1 MAIENTD
8 APKKRGRRPKKNVD
22 AQAAMPEETAL
33 NFEDA
38 PAAETPAPEENAP
51 KKRGPK
57 KGSTRKTTGTKKTTT
72 KAKTAKKAAP
82 KKEHLFALD
91 IGTRSVIGI
100 VAEQE
105 PDGTLKILDTTRRE
119 HKTRAMLD
127 GQIHDVPQVAAII
140 DEVKGA
146 LENSTGP
153 LKSVAVAAAGRA
165 LYTMTADT
173 EMSFSGVITAEDQ
186 SRLDFSGVQTAQAR
200 LAESSEVED
209 PTHYYC
215 VGYSTVKYTLDG
227 IQLKSLIGQR
237 GRQATATVIA
247 TFLPRQ
253 VIDSMDSALSS
264 TGLKLQA
271 ITLEPIAAINVLI
284 PPTMRHLNLVLVD
297 IGAGTSDVAITKN
310 GSVIAYG
317 MVPQAGDEI
326 TEALSQHFLLDFNV
340 AEQIKRE
347 AAEGKDVAFTD
358 ILGMEYHLA
367 ADEVLAALL
376 PAVQKLA
383 DAIAQQIKEL
393 NGDEPQAVLL
403 VGGGALTPHLAECV
417 AEKLALPLERVAVRR
432 PNTVDGVEALPP
444 ELMQPDAV
452 TPLGILK
459 IASLNTLHFLTVY
472 VSGEEHR
479 LFNFREL
486 TVSDAL
492 LAAGVQLK
500 AASGK
505 QGVGVTVTVDG
516 EERFFPGTM
525 GKMASVTVNG
535 EPADLESPISGGAH
549 IEIIPGE
556 EGMPP
561 TLTVNDIVDVP
572 EPYIVYINGNKK
584 SLPPAYLVNGEL
596 PEDDRI
602 LADGDV
608 VTSKENRS
616 VGEALKSTGYPPT
629 GKKIKYKLNGTET
642 TFSCL
647 PEILLNDQ
655 PTTLSTLVYEGDR
668 LEYNLPDDPKL
679 GEVLGLSESD
689 TSLIIYFNGAEKVIP
704 SARVSLEM
712 NGRPASANT
721 LVIEGCSVNYELS
734 ERTATT
740 VSTALAEVGFEP
752 PAANSGMVVE
762 IKVNGKVAHFTDPIM
777 NGDHLDIDIH
787 LSEGVAAKSAK
798 AAPAVSAAEPASE
811 PSAPAET
818 ASVAPEVPKTPEA
831 PLQETAPSEPEA
843 EGKDGLLAD
852 YLAQIEKEK
861 GADSPDAATSTQQE
875 ESGGKDGLLADYL
888 AQIEKEKAETQN

>member
-1 MAIENTD
+1 MDTMAIENTE
-8 APKKRGRRPKKNVD
+8 APKRTRRTKKND
-22 AQAAMPEETAL
+22 AAQAAAMA
-33 NFEDA
+33 
-38 PAAETPAPEENAP
+38 EENATSLDFAEPEPPAEPAP

-57 KGSTRKTTGTKKTTT
+57 KGSTRKPS
-72 KAKTAKKAAP
+72 AKKAAETAKTS
-82 KKEHLFALD
+82 KKTAEKKKHLFALD

-146 LENSTGP
+146 LEKTTGP

-165 LYTMTADT
+165 LYTMTAEA
-173 EMSFSGVITAEDQ
+173 EMNFSGVITAEDQ
-186 SRLDFSGVQTAQAR
+186 SRLDFSGVQTAQIK
-200 LAESSEVED
+200 LAESSEVDD

-215 VGYSTVKYTLDG
+215 VGYSTIKYTLDG
-227 IQLKSLIGQR
+227 NQLKSLIGQR
-237 GRQATATVIA
+237 GRQATASVIA

-253 VIDSMDSALSS
+253 VIDSMDSALSA
-264 TGLKLQA
+264 TGLRLQA

-340 AEQIKRE
+340 AERIKRE
-347 AAEGKDVAFTD
+347 AAEGKEVGFTD
-358 ILGMEYHLA
+358 ILGMEYHMA
-367 ADEVLAALL
+367 ADEVLKALL

-383 DAIAQQIKEL
+383 DAIAHQIMEL

-417 AEKLALPLERVAVRR
+417 SEKLALPQERVAVRH
-432 PNTVDGVEALPP
+432 PNAVDGVSELPP
-444 ELMQPDAV
+444 ELMKPDAV

-459 IASLNTLHFLTVY
+459 IASLNTLHFVTVY

-500 AASGK
+500 SATGK
-505 QGVGVTVTVDG
+505 QGVGITITVDG
-516 EERFFPGTM
+516 EEKFFPGTV
-525 GKMASVTVNG
+525 GKAAAVTLDG
-535 EPADLESPISGGAH
+535 QSADLETPIPGGAH
-549 IEIIPGE
+549 IEILPGE
-556 EGMPP
+556 EGDPP
-561 TLTVNDIVDVP
+561 TLTVADVADAP
-572 EPYIVYINGNKK
+572 ETYTLYINGNKK
-584 SLPPAYLVNGEL
+584 TLPPAFLVNGEL
-596 PEDDRI
+596 ADENR
-602 LADGDV
+602 LLVDGDV
-608 VTSKENRS
+608 VESKETRS
-616 VGEALKSTGYPPT
+616 VGEALKMMGYPPT

-642 TFSCL
+642 QFTCI

-655 PTTLSTLVYEGDR
+655 PTTLSASVYEGDR
-668 LEYNLPDDPKL
+668 IEYILPEDPKL

-689 TSLIIYFNGAEKVIP
+689 TSLIIYFNGVEKVIP

-721 LVIEGCSVNYELS
+721 LVIEGCSVNYEIS
-734 ERTATT
+734 ERTATL
-740 VSTALAEVGFEP
+740 VSTALAAVGFEP

-762 IKVNGKVAHFTDPIM
+762 IKVNDKPAHFTDPLM
-777 NGDHLDIDIH
+777 NGDHIDIDIH
-787 LSEGVAAKSAK
+787 LSDGVAAKK
-798 AAPAVSAAEPASE
+798 AAAAPSPEPAPAPDE
-811 PSAPAET
+811 PEPEETPA
-818 ASVAPEVPKTPEA
+818 APEQPQPE
-831 PLQETAPSEPEA
+831 ET
-843 EGKDGLLAD
+843 
-852 YLAQIEKEK
+852 
-861 GADSPDAATSTQQE
+861 
-875 ESGGKDGLLADYL
+875 GGKDGLLADYL
-888 AQIEKEKAETQN
+888 ALVEKEKAATQK

>member
-1 MAIENTD
+1 MDTMAIENTE
-8 APKKRGRRPKKNVD
+8 APKRTRRTKKND
-22 AQAAMPEETAL
+22 AAQAAAMA
-33 NFEDA
+33 
-38 PAAETPAPEENAP
+38 EENATSLDFAEPESPAEPAP

-57 KGSTRKTTGTKKTTT
+57 KGSTRKPS
-72 KAKTAKKAAP
+72 AKKAAETAKTS
-82 KKEHLFALD
+82 KKTAEKKKHLFALD

-146 LENSTGP
+146 LEKTTGP

-165 LYTMTADT
+165 LYTMTAEA
-173 EMSFSGVITAEDQ
+173 EMNFSGVITAEDQ
-186 SRLDFSGVQTAQAR
+186 SRLDFSGVQTAQIK
-200 LAESSEVED
+200 LAESSEVDD

-215 VGYSTVKYTLDG
+215 VGYSTIKYTLDG
-227 IQLKSLIGQR
+227 NQLKSLIGQR
-237 GRQATATVIA
+237 GRQATASVIA

-253 VIDSMDSALSS
+253 VIDSMDSALSA
-264 TGLKLQA
+264 TGLRLQA

-340 AEQIKRE
+340 AERIKRE
-347 AAEGKDVAFTD
+347 AAEGKEVGFTD
-358 ILGMEYHLA
+358 ILGMEYHMA
-367 ADEVLAALL
+367 ADEVLKALL

-383 DAIAQQIKEL
+383 DAIAHQIMEL

-417 AEKLALPLERVAVRR
+417 SEKLALPQERVAVRH
-432 PNTVDGVEALPP
+432 PNAVDGVSELPP
-444 ELMQPDAV
+444 ELMKPDAV

-459 IASLNTLHFLTVY
+459 IASLNTLHFVTVY

-500 AASGK
+500 SATGK
-505 QGVGVTVTVDG
+505 QGVGITITVDG
-516 EERFFPGTM
+516 EEKFFPGTV
-525 GKMASVTVNG
+525 GKAAAVTLDG
-535 EPADLESPISGGAH
+535 QSADLETPIPGGAH
-549 IEIIPGE
+549 IEILPGE
-556 EGMPP
+556 EGDPP
-561 TLTVNDIVDVP
+561 TLTVADVADAP
-572 EPYIVYINGNKK
+572 ETYTLYINGNKK
-584 SLPPAYLVNGEL
+584 TLPPAFLVNGEL
-596 PEDDRI
+596 ADENR
-602 LADGDV
+602 LLVDGDV
-608 VTSKENRS
+608 VESKETRS
-616 VGEALKSTGYPPT
+616 VGEALKMMGYPPT

-642 TFSCL
+642 QFTCI

-655 PTTLSTLVYEGDR
+655 PTTLSASVYEGDR
-668 LEYNLPDDPKL
+668 IEYILPEDPKL

-689 TSLIIYFNGAEKVIP
+689 TSLIIYFNGVEKVIP

-721 LVIEGCSVNYELS
+721 LVIEGCSVNYEIS
-734 ERTATT
+734 ERTATL
-740 VSTALAEVGFEP
+740 VSTALAAVGFEP

-762 IKVNGKVAHFTDPIM
+762 IKVNDKPAHFTDPLM
-777 NGDHLDIDIH
+777 NGDHIDIDIH
-787 LSEGVAAKSAK
+787 LSDGVAAKK
-798 AAPAVSAAEPASE
+798 AAAAPSPEPAPAPDE
-811 PSAPAET
+811 PEPEETPA
-818 ASVAPEVPKTPEA
+818 APEQPQPE
-831 PLQETAPSEPEA
+831 ET
-843 EGKDGLLAD
+843 
-852 YLAQIEKEK
+852 
-861 GADSPDAATSTQQE
+861 
-875 ESGGKDGLLADYL
+875 GGKDGLLADYL
-888 AQIEKEKAETQN
+888 ALVEKEKAATQK

>member
-1 MAIENTD
+1 MDTMAIENTE
-8 APKKRGRRPKKNVD
+8 APKRTRRMKKND
-22 AQAAMPEETAL
+22 AAQAAAMA
-33 NFEDA
+33 
-38 PAAETPAPEENAP
+38 EENATSLDFAEPEPPAEPAP

-57 KGSTRKTTGTKKTTT
+57 KGSTRKPS
-72 KAKTAKKAAP
+72 AKKAAETAKTS
-82 KKEHLFALD
+82 KKTAEKKKHLFALD

-146 LENSTGP
+146 LEKTTGP

-165 LYTMTADT
+165 LYTMTAEA
-173 EMSFSGVITAEDQ
+173 EMNFSGVITAEDQ
-186 SRLDFSGVQTAQAR
+186 SRLDFSGVQTAQIK
-200 LAESSEVED
+200 LAESSEVDD

-215 VGYSTVKYTLDG
+215 VGYSTIKYTLDG
-227 IQLKSLIGQR
+227 NQLKSLIGQR
-237 GRQATATVIA
+237 GRQATASVIA

-253 VIDSMDSALSS
+253 VIDSMDSALSA
-264 TGLKLQA
+264 TGLRLQA

-340 AEQIKRE
+340 AERIKRE
-347 AAEGKDVAFTD
+347 AAEGKEVGFTD
-358 ILGMEYHLA
+358 ILGMEYHMA
-367 ADEVLAALL
+367 ADEVLKALL

-383 DAIAQQIKEL
+383 DAIAHQIMEL

-417 AEKLALPLERVAVRR
+417 SEKLALPPERVAVRH
-432 PNTVDGVEALPP
+432 PNAVDGVSELPP
-444 ELMQPDAV
+444 ELMKPDAV

-459 IASLNTLHFLTVY
+459 IASLNTLHFVTVY

-500 AASGK
+500 SATGK
-505 QGVGVTVTVDG
+505 QGVGITITVDG
-516 EERFFPGTM
+516 EEKFFPGTV
-525 GKMASVTVNG
+525 GKAAAVTLDG
-535 EPADLESPISGGAH
+535 QSADLETPIPGGAH
-549 IEIIPGE
+549 IEILPGE
-556 EGMPP
+556 EGDPP
-561 TLTVNDIVDVP
+561 TLTVADVADAP
-572 EPYIVYINGNKK
+572 ETYTLYINGNKK
-584 SLPPAYLVNGEL
+584 TLPPAFLVNGEL
-596 PEDDRI
+596 ADENR
-602 LADGDV
+602 LLVDGDV
-608 VTSKENRS
+608 VESKETRS
-616 VGEALKSTGYPPT
+616 VGEALKMMGYPPT

-642 TFSCL
+642 QFTCI

-655 PTTLSTLVYEGDR
+655 PTTLSASVYEGDR
-668 LEYNLPDDPKL
+668 IEYILPEDPKL

-689 TSLIIYFNGAEKVIP
+689 TSLIIYFNGVEKVIP

-721 LVIEGCSVNYELS
+721 LVIEGCSVNYEIS
-734 ERTATT
+734 ERTATL
-740 VSTALAEVGFEP
+740 VSTALAAVGFEP

-762 IKVNGKVAHFTDPIM
+762 IKVNDKPAHFTDPLM
-777 NGDHLDIDIH
+777 NGDHIDIDIH
-787 LSEGVAAKSAK
+787 LSDGVAAKKVA
-798 AAPAVSAAEPASE
+798 AAPSSEPAPAPDE
-811 PSAPAET
+811 PEPEETPA
-818 ASVAPEVPKTPEA
+818 APEQPQPE
-831 PLQETAPSEPEA
+831 ET
-843 EGKDGLLAD
+843 
-852 YLAQIEKEK
+852 
-861 GADSPDAATSTQQE
+861 
-875 ESGGKDGLLADYL
+875 GGKDGLLADYL
-888 AQIEKEKAETQN
+888 ALVEKEKAATQK

>member
-1 MAIENTD
+1 MDTMAIENTE
-8 APKKRGRRPKKNVD
+8 APKRTRRTKKND
-22 AQAAMPEETAL
+22 AAQAAAMA
-33 NFEDA
+33 
-38 PAAETPAPEENAP
+38 EENATSLDFAEPEPPAEPAP

-57 KGSTRKTTGTKKTTT
+57 KGSTRKPS
-72 KAKTAKKAAP
+72 AKKAAETAKTS
-82 KKEHLFALD
+82 KKTAEKKKHLFALD

-146 LENSTGP
+146 LEKTTGP

-165 LYTMTADT
+165 LYTMTAEA
-173 EMSFSGVITAEDQ
+173 EMNFSGVITAEDQ
-186 SRLDFSGVQTAQAR
+186 SRLDFSGVQTAQIK
-200 LAESSEVED
+200 LAESSEVDD

-215 VGYSTVKYTLDG
+215 VGYSTIKYTLDG
-227 IQLKSLIGQR
+227 NQLKSLIGQR
-237 GRQATATVIA
+237 GRQATASVIA

-253 VIDSMDSALSS
+253 VIDSMDSALSA
-264 TGLKLQA
+264 TGLRLQA

-340 AEQIKRE
+340 AERIKRE
-347 AAEGKDVAFTD
+347 AAEGKEVGFTD
-358 ILGMEYHLA
+358 ILGMEYHMA
-367 ADEVLAALL
+367 ADEVLKALL

-383 DAIAQQIKEL
+383 DAIAHQIMEL

-417 AEKLALPLERVAVRR
+417 SEKLALPQERVAVRH
-432 PNTVDGVEALPP
+432 PNAVDGVSELPP
-444 ELMQPDAV
+444 ELMKPDAV

-459 IASLNTLHFLTVY
+459 IASLNTLHFVTVY

-500 AASGK
+500 SATGK
-505 QGVGVTVTVDG
+505 QGVGITITVDG
-516 EERFFPGTM
+516 EEKFFPGTA
-525 GKMASVTVNG
+525 GKAAAVTLDG
-535 EPADLESPISGGAH
+535 QPADLETPIPGGAH
-549 IEIIPGE
+549 IEILPGE
-556 EGMPP
+556 EGEPP
-561 TLTVNDIVDVP
+561 TLTVADVADAP
-572 EPYIVYINGNKK
+572 ETYTLYVNGNKK
-584 SLPPAYLVNGEL
+584 SLPPAFLVNGEL
-596 PEDDRI
+596 TDEKRL

-608 VTSKENRS
+608 VESKETRS
-616 VGEALKSTGYPPT
+616 VGEALKMMGYPPT

-642 TFSCL
+642 QFTCI

-655 PTTLSTLVYEGDR
+655 PTTLSASVYEGDR
-668 LEYNLPDDPKL
+668 IEYILPEDPKL

-689 TSLIIYFNGAEKVIP
+689 TSLVIYFNGVEKIIP

-721 LVIEGCSVNYELS
+721 LVIEGCSVNYEIS
-734 ERTATT
+734 ERTATL
-740 VSTALAEVGFEP
+740 VSTALAAVGFEP

-762 IKVNGKVAHFTDPIM
+762 IKVNDKPAHFTDPLM
-777 NGDHLDIDIH
+777 NGDHIDIDIH
-787 LSEGVAAKSAK
+787 LSDGVAAKKVAAAPSSEPAPAPVEPEPEEPP
-798 AAPAVSAAEPASE
+798 AAPAQ
-811 PSAPAET
+811 
-818 ASVAPEVPKTPEA
+818 PKPEA
-831 PLQETAPSEPEA
+831 TG
-843 EGKDGLLAD
+843 GKEGLLAD
-852 YLAQIEKEK
+852 YLA
-861 GADSPDAATSTQQE
+861 
-875 ESGGKDGLLADYL
+875 LV
-888 AQIEKEKAETQN
+888 EKEKAATQK

>member
-1 MAIENTD
+1 MDTMAIENTE
-8 APKKRGRRPKKNVD
+8 APKRTRRTKKND
-22 AQAAMPEETAL
+22 AAQAAAMA
-33 NFEDA
+33 
-38 PAAETPAPEENAP
+38 EENATSLDFAEPEPPAEPAP

-57 KGSTRKTTGTKKTTT
+57 KGSTRKPS
-72 KAKTAKKAAP
+72 AKKAAETAKAS
-82 KKEHLFALD
+82 KKTAEKKKHLFALD

-146 LENSTGP
+146 LEKTTGP

-165 LYTMTADT
+165 LYTMTAEA
-173 EMSFSGVITAEDQ
+173 EMNFSGVITAEDQ
-186 SRLDFSGVQTAQAR
+186 SRLDFSGVQTAQIK
-200 LAESSEVED
+200 LAESSEVDD

-215 VGYSTVKYTLDG
+215 VGYSTIKYTLDG
-227 IQLKSLIGQR
+227 NQLKSLIGQR
-237 GRQATATVIA
+237 GRQATASVIA

-253 VIDSMDSALSS
+253 VIDSMDSALSA
-264 TGLKLQA
+264 TGLRLQA

-340 AEQIKRE
+340 AERIKRE
-347 AAEGKDVAFTD
+347 AAEGKEVGFTD
-358 ILGMEYHLA
+358 ILGMEYHMA
-367 ADEVLAALL
+367 ADEVLKALL

-383 DAIAQQIKEL
+383 DAIAHQIMEL

-417 AEKLALPLERVAVRR
+417 SEKLALPQERVAVRH
-432 PNTVDGVEALPP
+432 PNAVDGVSELPP
-444 ELMQPDAV
+444 ELMKPDAV

-459 IASLNTLHFLTVY
+459 IASLNTLHFVTVY

-500 AASGK
+500 SATGK
-505 QGVGVTVTVDG
+505 QGVGITITVDG
-516 EERFFPGTM
+516 EEKFFPGTV
-525 GKMASVTVNG
+525 GKAAAVTLDG
-535 EPADLESPISGGAH
+535 QPADLETPIPGGAH
-549 IEIIPGE
+549 IEILPGE
-556 EGMPP
+556 EGDPP
-561 TLTVNDIVDVP
+561 TLTVADVADAP
-572 EPYIVYINGNKK
+572 ETYTLYINGNKK
-584 SLPPAYLVNGEL
+584 TLPPAFLVNGEL
-596 PEDDRI
+596 ADENR
-602 LADGDV
+602 LLVDGDV
-608 VTSKENRS
+608 VESKETRS
-616 VGEALKSTGYPPT
+616 VGEALKMIGYPPT

-642 TFSCL
+642 QFTCI

-655 PTTLSTLVYEGDR
+655 PTTLSASVYEGDR
-668 LEYNLPDDPKL
+668 IEYILPEDPKL

-689 TSLIIYFNGAEKVIP
+689 TSLIIYFNGVEKVIP

-721 LVIEGCSVNYELS
+721 LVIEGCSVNYEIS
-734 ERTATT
+734 ERTATL
-740 VSTALAEVGFEP
+740 VSTALAAVGFEP

-762 IKVNGKVAHFTDPIM
+762 IKVNDKPAHFTDPLM
-777 NGDHLDIDIH
+777 NGDHIDIDIH
-787 LSEGVAAKSAK
+787 LSDGVAAKKVA
-798 AAPAVSAAEPASE
+798 AAPSPEPAPAPDE
-811 PSAPAET
+811 PEPEETPA
-818 ASVAPEVPKTPEA
+818 APEQPQPE
-831 PLQETAPSEPEA
+831 ET
-843 EGKDGLLAD
+843 
-852 YLAQIEKEK
+852 
-861 GADSPDAATSTQQE
+861 
-875 ESGGKDGLLADYL
+875 GGKDGLLADYL
-888 AQIEKEKAETQN
+888 ALVEKEKKAAVQK

>member
-1 MAIENTD
+1 MAIENTE
-8 APKKRGRRPKKNVD
+8 APKRTRRTKKND
-22 AQAAMPEETAL
+22 AAQAAAMA
-33 NFEDA
+33 
-38 PAAETPAPEENAP
+38 EENATSLDFAEPEPPAEPAP

-57 KGSTRKTTGTKKTTT
+57 KGSTRKPS
-72 KAKTAKKAAP
+72 AKKAAETAKTS
-82 KKEHLFALD
+82 KKTAEKKKHLFALD

-146 LENSTGP
+146 LEKTTGP

-165 LYTMTADT
+165 LYTMTAEA
-173 EMSFSGVITAEDQ
+173 EMNFSGVITAEDQ
-186 SRLDFSGVQTAQAR
+186 SRLDFSGVQTAQMK
-200 LAESSEVED
+200 LAESSEVDD

-215 VGYSTVKYTLDG
+215 VGYSTIKYTLDG
-227 IQLKSLIGQR
+227 NQLKSLIGQR
-237 GRQATATVIA
+237 GRQATASVIA

-253 VIDSMDSALSS
+253 VIDSMDSALSA
-264 TGLKLQA
+264 TGLRLQA

-340 AEQIKRE
+340 AESIKRE
-347 AAEGKDVAFTD
+347 AAEGKEVGFTD
-358 ILGMEYHLA
+358 ILGMEYHMA
-367 ADEVLAALL
+367 ADEVLKALL

-383 DAIAQQIKEL
+383 DAIAHQIMEL

-417 AEKLALPLERVAVRR
+417 SEKLALPQERVAVRH
-432 PNTVDGVEALPP
+432 PNAVDGVSELPP
-444 ELMQPDAV
+444 ELMKPDAV

-459 IASLNTLHFLTVY
+459 IASLNTLHFVTVY

-500 AASGK
+500 SATGK
-505 QGVGVTVTVDG
+505 QGVGITITVDG
-516 EERFFPGTM
+516 EEKFFPGTV
-525 GKMASVTVNG
+525 GKAAAVTLDG
-535 EPADLESPISGGAH
+535 QSADLETPIPGGAH
-549 IEIIPGE
+549 IEILPGE
-556 EGMPP
+556 EGDPP
-561 TLTVNDIVDVP
+561 TLTVADVADAP
-572 EPYIVYINGNKK
+572 ETYTLYINGNKK
-584 SLPPAYLVNGEL
+584 TLPPAFLVNGEL
-596 PEDDRI
+596 ADENR
-602 LADGDV
+602 LLVDGDV
-608 VTSKENRS
+608 VESKETRS
-616 VGEALKSTGYPPT
+616 VGEALKMMGYPPT

-642 TFSCL
+642 QFTCI

-655 PTTLSTLVYEGDR
+655 PTTLSASVYEGDR
-668 LEYNLPDDPKL
+668 IEYILPEDPKL

-689 TSLIIYFNGAEKVIP
+689 TSLIIYFNGVEKVIP

-734 ERTATT
+734 ERTATQ
-740 VSTALAEVGFEP
+740 VSTALAAVGFEP

-762 IKVNGKVAHFTDPIM
+762 IKVNDKPAHFTDPLM
-777 NGDHLDIDIH
+777 NGDHIDIDIH
-787 LSEGVAAKSAK
+787 LSDGVAAKK
-798 AAPAVSAAEPASE
+798 AAAAPSSEPAPAPDE
-811 PSAPAET
+811 PEPEETPA
-818 ASVAPEVPKTPEA
+818 APEQPQPE
-831 PLQETAPSEPEA
+831 ET
-843 EGKDGLLAD
+843 
-852 YLAQIEKEK
+852 
-861 GADSPDAATSTQQE
+861 
-875 ESGGKDGLLADYL
+875 GGKDGLLADYL
-888 AQIEKEKAETQN
+888 ALVEKEKAATQK

>member
-1 MAIENTD
+1 MAIENTE
-8 APKKRGRRPKKNVD
+8 APKRTRRTKKND
-22 AQAAMPEETAL
+22 AAQAAAMA
-33 NFEDA
+33 
-38 PAAETPAPEENAP
+38 EENATSLDFAEPEPPAEPAP

-57 KGSTRKTTGTKKTTT
+57 KGSTRKPS
-72 KAKTAKKAAP
+72 AKKAAETAKTS
-82 KKEHLFALD
+82 KKTAEKKKHLFALD

-146 LENSTGP
+146 LEKTTGP

-165 LYTMTADT
+165 LYTMTAEA
-173 EMSFSGVITAEDQ
+173 EMNFSGVITAEDQ
-186 SRLDFSGVQTAQAR
+186 SRLDFSGVQTAQIK
-200 LAESSEVED
+200 LAESSEVDD

-215 VGYSTVKYTLDG
+215 VGYSTIKYTLDG
-227 IQLKSLIGQR
+227 NQLKSLIGQR
-237 GRQATATVIA
+237 GRQATASVIA

-253 VIDSMDSALSS
+253 VIDSMDSALSA
-264 TGLKLQA
+264 TGLRLQA

-340 AEQIKRE
+340 AERIKRE
-347 AAEGKDVAFTD
+347 AAEGKEVGFTD
-358 ILGMEYHLA
+358 ILGMEYHMA
-367 ADEVLAALL
+367 ADEVLKALL

-383 DAIAQQIKEL
+383 DAIAHQIMEL

-417 AEKLALPLERVAVRR
+417 SEKLALPQERVAVRH
-432 PNTVDGVEALPP
+432 PNAVDGVSELPP
-444 ELMQPDAV
+444 ELMKPDAV

-459 IASLNTLHFLTVY
+459 IASLNTLHFVTVY

-500 AASGK
+500 SATGK
-505 QGVGVTVTVDG
+505 QGVGITITVDG
-516 EERFFPGTM
+516 EEKFFPGTV
-525 GKMASVTVNG
+525 GKAAAVTLDG
-535 EPADLESPISGGAH
+535 QSADLETPIPGGAH
-549 IEIIPGE
+549 IEILPGE
-556 EGMPP
+556 EGDPP
-561 TLTVNDIVDVP
+561 TLTVADVADAP
-572 EPYIVYINGNKK
+572 ETYTLYINGNKK
-584 SLPPAYLVNGEL
+584 TLPPAFLVNGEL
-596 PEDDRI
+596 ADENR
-602 LADGDV
+602 LLVDGDV
-608 VTSKENRS
+608 VESKETRS
-616 VGEALKSTGYPPT
+616 VGEALKMMGYPPT

-642 TFSCL
+642 QFTCI

-655 PTTLSTLVYEGDR
+655 PTTLSASVYEGDR
-668 LEYNLPDDPKL
+668 IEYILPEDPKL

-689 TSLIIYFNGAEKVIP
+689 TSLIIYFNGVEKVIP

-721 LVIEGCSVNYELS
+721 LVIEGCSVNYEIS
-734 ERTATT
+734 ERTATL
-740 VSTALAEVGFEP
+740 VSTALAAVGFEP

-762 IKVNGKVAHFTDPIM
+762 IKVNDKPAHFTDPLM
-777 NGDHLDIDIH
+777 NGDHIDIDIH
-787 LSEGVAAKSAK
+787 LSDGVAAKKVA
-798 AAPAVSAAEPASE
+798 AAPSSEPAPAPDE
-811 PSAPAET
+811 PEPEETPA
-818 ASVAPEVPKTPEA
+818 APEQPQPEKT
-831 PLQETAPSEPEA
+831 
-843 EGKDGLLAD
+843 
-852 YLAQIEKEK
+852 
-861 GADSPDAATSTQQE
+861 
-875 ESGGKDGLLADYL
+875 GGKDGLLADYL
-888 AQIEKEKAETQN
+888 ALVEKEKAATQK

>member
-1 MAIENTD
+1 MDTMAIENTE
-8 APKKRGRRPKKNVD
+8 APKRTRRTKKND
-22 AQAAMPEETAL
+22 AAQAAAMA
-33 NFEDA
+33 
-38 PAAETPAPEENAP
+38 EENATSLDFAEPEPPAEPAP

-57 KGSTRKTTGTKKTTT
+57 KGSTRKPS
-72 KAKTAKKAAP
+72 AKKAAETAKTS
-82 KKEHLFALD
+82 KKTAEKKKHLFALD

-146 LENSTGP
+146 LEKTTGP

-165 LYTMTADT
+165 LYTMTAEA
-173 EMSFSGVITAEDQ
+173 EMNFSGVITAEDQ
-186 SRLDFSGVQTAQAR
+186 SRLDFSGVQTAQIK
-200 LAESSEVED
+200 LAESSEVDD

-215 VGYSTVKYTLDG
+215 VGYSTIKYTLDG
-227 IQLKSLIGQR
+227 NQLKSLIGQR
-237 GRQATATVIA
+237 GRQATASVIA

-253 VIDSMDSALSS
+253 VIDSMDSALSA
-264 TGLKLQA
+264 TGLRLQA

-340 AEQIKRE
+340 AERIKRE
-347 AAEGKDVAFTD
+347 AAEGKEVGFTD
-358 ILGMEYHLA
+358 ILGMEYHMA
-367 ADEVLAALL
+367 ADEVLKALL

-383 DAIAQQIKEL
+383 DAIAHQIMEL

-417 AEKLALPLERVAVRR
+417 SEKLALPQERVAVRH
-432 PNTVDGVEALPP
+432 PNAVDGVSELPP
-444 ELMQPDAV
+444 ELMKPDAV

-459 IASLNTLHFLTVY
+459 IASLNTLHFVTVY

-500 AASGK
+500 SATGK
-505 QGVGVTVTVDG
+505 QGVGITITVDG
-516 EERFFPGTM
+516 EEKFFPGTV
-525 GKMASVTVNG
+525 GKAAAVTLDG
-535 EPADLESPISGGAH
+535 QPADLETPIPGGAH
-549 IEIIPGE
+549 IEILPGE
-556 EGMPP
+556 EGDPP
-561 TLTVNDIVDVP
+561 TLTVADVADAP
-572 EPYIVYINGNKK
+572 ETYTLYINGNKK
-584 SLPPAYLVNGEL
+584 TLPPAFLVNGEL
-596 PEDDRI
+596 ADENR
-602 LADGDV
+602 LLVDGDV
-608 VTSKENRS
+608 VESKETRS
-616 VGEALKSTGYPPT
+616 VGEALKMMGYPPT

-642 TFSCL
+642 QFTCI

-655 PTTLSTLVYEGDR
+655 PTTLSASVYEGDR
-668 LEYNLPDDPKL
+668 IEYILPEDPKL

-689 TSLIIYFNGAEKVIP
+689 TSLIIYFNGVEKVIP

-721 LVIEGCSVNYELS
+721 LVIEGCSVNYEIS
-734 ERTATT
+734 ERTATL
-740 VSTALAEVGFEP
+740 VSTALAAVGFEP

-762 IKVNGKVAHFTDPIM
+762 IKVNDKPAHFTDPLM
-777 NGDHLDIDIH
+777 NGDHIDIDIH
-787 LSEGVAAKSAK
+787 LSDGVAAKK
-798 AAPAVSAAEPASE
+798 AAAAPSPEPAPAPDE
-811 PSAPAET
+811 PEPEETPA
-818 ASVAPEVPKTPEA
+818 APEQPQPE
-831 PLQETAPSEPEA
+831 ET
-843 EGKDGLLAD
+843 
-852 YLAQIEKEK
+852 
-861 GADSPDAATSTQQE
+861 
-875 ESGGKDGLLADYL
+875 GGKDGLLADYL
-888 AQIEKEKAETQN
+888 ALVEKEKAAVQK

>member
-1 MAIENTD
+1 MDTMAIENTE
-8 APKKRGRRPKKNVD
+8 APKRTRRTKKND
-22 AQAAMPEETAL
+22 AAQAAAMA
-33 NFEDA
+33 
-38 PAAETPAPEENAP
+38 EENATSLDFAEPEPPAEPAP

-57 KGSTRKTTGTKKTTT
+57 KGSTRKPS
-72 KAKTAKKAAP
+72 AKKAAETAKTS
-82 KKEHLFALD
+82 KKTAEKKKHLFALD

-146 LENSTGP
+146 LEKTTGP

-165 LYTMTADT
+165 LYTMTAEA
-173 EMSFSGVITAEDQ
+173 EMNFSGVITAEDQ
-186 SRLDFSGVQTAQAR
+186 SRLDFSGVQTAQIK
-200 LAESSEVED
+200 LAESSEVDD

-215 VGYSTVKYTLDG
+215 VGYSTIKYTLDG
-227 IQLKSLIGQR
+227 NQLKSLIGQR
-237 GRQATATVIA
+237 GRQATASVIA

-253 VIDSMDSALSS
+253 VIDSMDSALSA
-264 TGLKLQA
+264 TGLRLQA

-340 AEQIKRE
+340 AERIKRE
-347 AAEGKDVAFTD
+347 AAEGKEVGFTD
-358 ILGMEYHLA
+358 ILGMEYHMA
-367 ADEVLAALL
+367 ADEVLKALL

-383 DAIAQQIKEL
+383 DAIAHQIMEL

-417 AEKLALPLERVAVRR
+417 SEKLALPQERVAVRH
-432 PNTVDGVEALPP
+432 PNAVDGVSELPP
-444 ELMQPDAV
+444 ELMKPDAV

-459 IASLNTLHFLTVY
+459 IASLNTLHFVTVY

-500 AASGK
+500 SATGK
-505 QGVGVTVTVDG
+505 QGVGITITVDG
-516 EERFFPGTM
+516 EEKFFPGTV
-525 GKMASVTVNG
+525 GKAAAVTLDG
-535 EPADLESPISGGAH
+535 QSADLETPIPGGAH
-549 IEIIPGE
+549 IEILPGE
-556 EGMPP
+556 EGDPP
-561 TLTVNDIVDVP
+561 TLTVADVADAP
-572 EPYIVYINGNKK
+572 ETYTLYINGNKK
-584 SLPPAYLVNGEL
+584 TLPPAFLVNGEL
-596 PEDDRI
+596 ADENR
-602 LADGDV
+602 LLVDGDV
-608 VTSKENRS
+608 VESKETRS
-616 VGEALKSTGYPPT
+616 VGEALKMMGYPPT

-642 TFSCL
+642 QFTCI

-655 PTTLSTLVYEGDR
+655 PTTLSASVYEGDR
-668 LEYNLPDDPKL
+668 IEYILPEDPKL

-689 TSLIIYFNGAEKVIP
+689 TSLIIYFNGVEKVIP

-721 LVIEGCSVNYELS
+721 LVIEGCSVNYEIS
-734 ERTATT
+734 ERTATL
-740 VSTALAEVGFEP
+740 VSTALAAVGFEP

-762 IKVNGKVAHFTDPIM
+762 IKVNDKPAHFTDPLM
-777 NGDHLDIDIH
+777 NGDHIDIDIH
-787 LSEGVAAKSAK
+787 LSDGVAAKK
-798 AAPAVSAAEPASE
+798 AAAAPSSEPAPAPDE
-811 PSAPAET
+811 PEPEETPA
-818 ASVAPEVPKTPEA
+818 APEQPQPE
-831 PLQETAPSEPEA
+831 ET
-843 EGKDGLLAD
+843 
-852 YLAQIEKEK
+852 
-861 GADSPDAATSTQQE
+861 
-875 ESGGKDGLLADYL
+875 GGKDGLLADYL
-888 AQIEKEKAETQN
+888 ALVEKEKAATQK

>member
-1 MAIENTD
+1 MAIDKTD
-8 APKKRGRRPKKNVD
+8 APKQTRRTKKDID
-22 AQAAMPEETAL
+22 AQAAQA
-33 NFEDA
+33 
-38 PAAETPAPEENAP
+38 EENVATTLDLAATEPPAEAAP

-57 KGSTRKTTGTKKTTT
+57 KGSTRKTAEKKTAAA
-72 KAKTAKKAAP
+72 KSKTAKKSAE
-82 KKEHLFALD
+82 KKPPLFALD

-105 PDGTLKILDTTRRE
+105 PDGTLKILDTTRKE

-140 DEVKGA
+140 EDVKGT
-146 LENSTGP
+146 LEASTGP

-173 EMSFSGVITAEDQ
+173 EMNCSGVITAEDQ
-186 SRLDFSGVQTAQAR
+186 SRLDFSGVQVAQTK
-200 LAESSEVED
+200 LAESSDIDD

-215 VGYSTVKYTLDG
+215 VGYSTIKYTLDG

-237 GRQATATVIA
+237 GRQATASVIA

-253 VIDSMDSALSS
+253 VIDSMDSALSD
-264 TGLKLQA
+264 TGLQLQA

-326 TEALSQHFLLDFNV
+326 TEAISQHFLLDFNV
-340 AEQIKRE
+340 AERIKRE
-347 AAEGKDVAFTD
+347 ASDGNEVSFTD
-358 ILGMEYHLA
+358 ILGMEYHLS

-376 PAVQKLA
+376 PSVQKLA
-383 DAIAQQIKEL
+383 DAIAHQIMSL

-403 VGGGALTPHLAECV
+403 VGGGSLTPRLAECV
-417 AEKLALPLERVAVRR
+417 AEKLALPLERVAVRH
-432 PNTVDGVEALPP
+432 PSTVDGVENLPP
-444 ELMQPDAV
+444 ELMKPDAV

-459 IASLNTLHFLTVY
+459 IASLNTLHFMTVY

-492 LAAGVQLK
+492 LAAGIQLR

-505 QGVGVTVTVDG
+505 AGEGIQVIVDG
-516 EERFFPGTM
+516 EEKFFPGTM
-525 GKMASVTVNG
+525 GKMASVTVDG
-535 EPADLESPISGGAH
+535 EPADLESPIKGGAH
-549 IEIIPGE
+549 IEIVPGE

-561 TLTVNDIVDVP
+561 TLTVDDIVDIP
-572 EPYIVYINGNKK
+572 EPCEIYINGNKK
-584 SLPPAYLVNGEL
+584 SLPPAFLINGEF
-596 PEDDRI
+596 PKDGQT

-608 VTSKENRS
+608 ITSKETRS
-616 VGEALKSTGYPPT
+616 VGEALKATGYPPM

-642 TFSCL
+642 QFSCL

-655 PTTLSTLVYEGDR
+655 PTTLSASVYEGDR
-668 LEYNLPDDPKL
+668 IEYNLPDDPKL

-689 TSLIIYFNGAEKVIP
+689 TNLVIYFNGAEKIIP
-704 SARVSLEM
+704 SSRVSLEM

-721 LVIEGCSVNYELS
+721 IVTEGCSVSYELS
-734 ERTATT
+734 ERTATP
-740 VSTALAEVGFEP
+740 VSVALAAVGFEA

-762 IKVNGKVAHFTDPIM
+762 IKLNDKPAHFTDPLM
-777 NGDHLDIDIH
+777 NGDHLDIDIR
-787 LSEGVAAKSAK
+787 LSDSATAKTTQAPAPL
-798 AAPAVSAAEPASE
+798 AAPTP
-811 PSAPAET
+811 APAASASMPEPET
-818 ASVAPEVPKTPEA
+818 ASSAPVEEATVPDPRA
-831 PLQETAPSEPEA
+831 QET
-843 EGKDGLLAD
+843 
-852 YLAQIEKEK
+852 
-861 GADSPDAATSTQQE
+861 PDE
-875 ESGGKDGLLADYL
+875 GGKDGLLAEYL
-888 AQIEKEKAETQN
+888 AQVEKEKAEAAKATQEQPEEKEGKEGLLAEYLALVEKEKAEAQELADK

>member
-1 MAIENTD
+1 MAIENTE
-8 APKKRGRRPKKNVD
+8 APKRTRRTKKND
-22 AQAAMPEETAL
+22 AAQAAAMA
-33 NFEDA
+33 
-38 PAAETPAPEENAP
+38 EENATSLDFAEPEPPAEPAP

-57 KGSTRKTTGTKKTTT
+57 KGSTRKPS
-72 KAKTAKKAAP
+72 AKKAAETAKTS
-82 KKEHLFALD
+82 KKTAEKKKHLFALD

-146 LENSTGP
+146 LEKTTGP

-165 LYTMTADT
+165 LYTMTAEA
-173 EMSFSGVITAEDQ
+173 EMNFSGVITAEDQ
-186 SRLDFSGVQTAQAR
+186 SRLDFSGVQTAQIK
-200 LAESSEVED
+200 LAESSEVDD

-215 VGYSTVKYTLDG
+215 VGYSTIKYTLDG
-227 IQLKSLIGQR
+227 NQLKSLIGQR
-237 GRQATATVIA
+237 GRQATASVIA

-253 VIDSMDSALSS
+253 VIDSMDSALSA
-264 TGLKLQA
+264 TGLRLQA

-340 AEQIKRE
+340 AERIKRE
-347 AAEGKDVAFTD
+347 AAEGKEVGFTD
-358 ILGMEYHLA
+358 ILGMEYHMA
-367 ADEVLAALL
+367 ADEVLKALL

-383 DAIAQQIKEL
+383 DAIAHQIMEL

-417 AEKLALPLERVAVRR
+417 SEKLALPQERVAVRH
-432 PNTVDGVEALPP
+432 PNAVDGVSELPP
-444 ELMQPDAV
+444 ELMKPDAV

-459 IASLNTLHFLTVY
+459 IASLNTLHFVTVY

-500 AASGK
+500 SATGK
-505 QGVGVTVTVDG
+505 QGVGITITVDG
-516 EERFFPGTM
+516 EEKFFPGTV
-525 GKMASVTVNG
+525 GKAAAVTLDG
-535 EPADLESPISGGAH
+535 QSADLETPIPGGAH
-549 IEIIPGE
+549 IEILPGE
-556 EGMPP
+556 EGDPP
-561 TLTVNDIVDVP
+561 TLTVADVADAP
-572 EPYIVYINGNKK
+572 ETYTLYINGNKK
-584 SLPPAYLVNGEL
+584 TLPPAFLVNGEL
-596 PEDDRI
+596 ADENR
-602 LADGDV
+602 LLVDGDV
-608 VTSKENRS
+608 VESKETRS
-616 VGEALKSTGYPPT
+616 VGEALKMMGYPPT

-642 TFSCL
+642 QFTCI

-655 PTTLSTLVYEGDR
+655 PTTLSASVYEGDR
-668 LEYNLPDDPKL
+668 IEYILPEDPKL

-689 TSLIIYFNGAEKVIP
+689 TSLIIYFNGVEKVIP

-721 LVIEGCSVNYELS
+721 LVIEGCSVNYEIS
-734 ERTATT
+734 ERTATL
-740 VSTALAEVGFEP
+740 VSTALAAVGFEP

-762 IKVNGKVAHFTDPIM
+762 IKVNDKPAHFTDPLM
-777 NGDHLDIDIH
+777 NGDHIDIDIH
-787 LSEGVAAKSAK
+787 LSDGVAAKKVA
-798 AAPAVSAAEPASE
+798 AAPSSEPAPAPDE
-811 PSAPAET
+811 PEPEETPA
-818 ASVAPEVPKTPEA
+818 APEQPQPE
-831 PLQETAPSEPEA
+831 ET
-843 EGKDGLLAD
+843 
-852 YLAQIEKEK
+852 
-861 GADSPDAATSTQQE
+861 
-875 ESGGKDGLLADYL
+875 GGKDGLLADYL
-888 AQIEKEKAETQN
+888 ALVEKEKAATQK